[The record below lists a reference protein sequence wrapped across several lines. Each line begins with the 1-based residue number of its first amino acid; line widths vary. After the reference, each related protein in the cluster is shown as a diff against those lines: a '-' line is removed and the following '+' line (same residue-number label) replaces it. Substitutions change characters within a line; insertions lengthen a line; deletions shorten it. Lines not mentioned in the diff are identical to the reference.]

1 MQGTKETQDQSLV
14 GKIPWRKEWQSIPVF
29 LSGESHVQRSL
40 VGYSP
45 WGHKVSDTTEQLNTA
60 YGFRSETEGEQ
71 GNQDCI
77 AVNKYKE

>member
-1 MQGTKETQDQSLV
+1 M
-14 GKIPWRKEWQSIPVF
+14 PWRRKWQPTPVF
-29 LSGESHVQRSL
+29 FPGYFQGQRSL
-40 VGYSP
+40 ASDSP